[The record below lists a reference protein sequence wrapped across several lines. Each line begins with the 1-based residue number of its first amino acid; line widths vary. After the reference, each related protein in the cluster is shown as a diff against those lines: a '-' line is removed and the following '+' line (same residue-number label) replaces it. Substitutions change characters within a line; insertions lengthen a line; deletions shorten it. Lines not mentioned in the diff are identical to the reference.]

1 MGAFVAPNPP
11 SGAVI
16 DYYVPG
22 DAADETTVTSVTGSR
37 EQTPAMP
44 NGRHGASIV
53 ITDRLRKYRA
63 QNERPRCAPDS
74 IAQSGR

>member
-1 MGAFVAPNPP
+1 M
-11 SGAVI
+11 I

-22 DAADETTVTSVTGSR
+22 DVVDETTVTSVTGSR

-53 ITDRLRKYRA
+53 ITDPSGNTVRKMNVPLT
-63 QNERPRCAPDS
+63 QVSSE
-74 IAQSGR
+74 QSGR